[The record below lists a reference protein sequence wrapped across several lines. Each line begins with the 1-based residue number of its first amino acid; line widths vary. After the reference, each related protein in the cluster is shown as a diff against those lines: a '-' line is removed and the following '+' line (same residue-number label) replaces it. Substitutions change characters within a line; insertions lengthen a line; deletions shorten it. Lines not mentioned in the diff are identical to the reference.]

1 MVYFI
6 VILRKNAQ
14 SSLKKANRAMK
25 STDREMGDF
34 QKYKACDEIDE
45 W

>member
-1 MVYFI
+1 MYFI

-14 SSLKKANRAMK
+14 SSLKKANGAMK
-25 STDREMGDF
+25 TTDREMGNF
-34 QKYKACDEIDE
+34 YKNKACDEIDE

>member
-1 MVYFI
+1 MYFI
-6 VILRKNAQ
+6 VILHKNAQ
-14 SSLKKANRAMK
+14 SSLKNANRAMK

-34 QKYKACDEIDE
+34 WKCKACDEIDE